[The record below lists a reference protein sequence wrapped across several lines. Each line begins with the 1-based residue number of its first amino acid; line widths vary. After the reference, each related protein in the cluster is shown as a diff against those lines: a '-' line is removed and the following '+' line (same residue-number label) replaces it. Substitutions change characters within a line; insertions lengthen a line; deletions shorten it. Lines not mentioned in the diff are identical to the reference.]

1 MIPPR
6 QQEKRREAVN
16 EPDPESFVERFTRVW
31 SRPEPDDFADLWA
44 EGGVLL
50 HPTMARA
57 IPKNEI
63 PDYLRRLQV
72 VAPDIRLEPKSWA
85 ASGDQVFIEWTITAT
100 RRGAETISWSGVDRF
115 TLQGG
120 RAIEGIAY
128 FDTAPL
134 WAGIDPSMDRRDL
147 LDAASEAAAAARARQ

>member
-1 MIPPR
+1 MGG
-6 QQEKRREAVN
+6 
-16 EPDPESFVERFTRVW
+16 PDPESFLERFTRVW
-31 SRPEPDDFADLWA
+31 SNPKPDDFADLWA

-57 IPKNEI
+57 IPKDEI
-63 PDYLRRLQV
+63 PNYLRRLKA
-72 VAPDIRLEPKSWA
+72 VAPDIRLAPKRWA

-100 RRGAETISWSGVDRF
+100 RRGAEQAEWSGVDRF
-115 TLQGG
+115 TLQGD

-134 WAGIDPSMDRRDL
+134 WARIDPSMDRGNL
-147 LDAASEAAAAARARQ
+147 LDAASEAAATAGASA

>member
-1 MIPPR
+1 MS
-6 QQEKRREAVN
+6 N
-16 EPDPESFVERFTRVW
+16 PDPESFVARFTRVW
-31 SRPEPDDFADLWA
+31 SEPEPDDFADLWA

-63 PDYLRRLQV
+63 PEYLRRLKV
-72 VAPDIRLEPKSWA
+72 VAPDIRLEPRSWA
-85 ASGDQVFIEWTITAT
+85 AQGDQVFIEWKITAT
-100 RRGAETISWSGVDRF
+100 RRGGETTSWNGVDRF
-115 TLQGG
+115 TLQGD

-134 WAGIDPSMDRRDL
+134 WARIDPTMDRGDL
-147 LDAASEAAAAARARQ
+147 LNAASEAAAAGTRA